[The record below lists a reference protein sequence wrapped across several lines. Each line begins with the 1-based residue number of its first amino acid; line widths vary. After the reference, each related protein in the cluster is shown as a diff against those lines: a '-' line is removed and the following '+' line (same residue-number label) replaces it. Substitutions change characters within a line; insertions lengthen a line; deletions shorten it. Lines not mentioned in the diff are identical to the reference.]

1 MALRRRKSDDYIGPS
16 TGIMKWVNKFCR
28 FVLFPFIHPLFFVI
42 LLAVLG
48 GGIVGIHYFAD
59 VAYKDIPSWV
69 VTKSKSMFGD
79 VSVNVDTSFITKFSK
94 YYTPIILIL
103 AVAICLIGYFFEI
116 HYYGLPS
123 FKYNGL

>member
-79 VSVNVDTSFITKFSK
+79 VSVNVDTSFITKFSATVVDTTVAPLTSACE
-94 YYTPIILIL
+94 YFIVL
-103 AVAICLIGYFFEI
+103 AT
-116 HYYGLPS
+116 S
-123 FKYNGL
+123 